1 MNLKPFC
8 GYEGKPFPTRIH
20 YQELH
25 LRAWIRSSL
34 WGKAQEPIG
43 CLKGRAYKTCP
54 PLSHSE
60 KKIKYDH
67 YLIPNALLELALL
80 FMEQGRNEEAV
91 KLLETAK

>member
-1 MNLKPFC
+1 MVIQSCK
-8 GYEGKPFPTRIH
+8 
-20 YQELH
+20 LH
-25 LRAWIRSSL
+25 LRAWVGPFHL
-34 WGKAQEPIG
+34 EKALEEEPEG
-43 CLKGRAYKTCP
+43 RVKGRACKPRP

-91 KLLETAK
+91 KHLETAK

>member
-1 MNLKPFC
+1 MAKKGNLLQPRFII
-8 GYEGKPFPTRIH
+8 RNS
-20 YQELH
+20 Q
-25 LRAWIRSSL
+25 LRAWIRSSH
-34 WGKAQEPIG
+34 WGEAQEEPTG
-43 CLKGRAYKTCP
+43 CLKGRSYKPCS